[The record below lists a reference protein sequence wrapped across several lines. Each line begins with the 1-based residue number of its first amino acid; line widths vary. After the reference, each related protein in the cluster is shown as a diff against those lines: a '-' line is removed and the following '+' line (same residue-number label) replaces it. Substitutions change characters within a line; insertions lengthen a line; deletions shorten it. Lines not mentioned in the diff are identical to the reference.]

1 MKTTL
6 SFERLLRVLPP
17 VLTVLLVV
25 VCLVVGS
32 RISWSNLLTYTPPNL
47 LLAAVGILALY
58 AVKSLSVVFPLSV
71 LYIACALWFGRW
83 GGLMMCYLGLTV
95 SCTLPYLIGRRFGA
109 GVVEHL
115 IRKYPRLDK
124 LYQAGSSN
132 QVMLSYLLRIVT
144 VLPGDFCSL
153 FLGACSVSYPR
164 YLLGSMLG
172 LSPLMIVHGAAGGHG
187 GAEPHRQLM
196 GGADAAECWAGG
208 YFDWGFDSLFG
219 GAQPEVVLAVGARLR
234 GRGHDSFFGAP
245 PRGVY
250 AGTAVPAPTMQALR
264 PARVTEL
271 GFA

>member
-47 LLAAVGILALY
+47 LLAAAGILALY

-71 LYIACALWFGRW
+71 LYIACALWLGR
-83 GGLMMCYLGLTV
+83 YLGLTV

-172 LSPLMIVHGAAGGHG
+172 LSPLMIVHV
-187 GAEPHRQLM
+187 LL
-196 GGADAAECWAGG
+196 ADMVAQ
-208 YFDWGFDSLFG
+208 SLTG
-219 GAQPEVVLAVGARLR
+219 SLWEVLTPQSVGLVVILIGVSILSSVVLNRR
-234 GRGHDSFFGAP
+234 WSSR
-245 PRGVY
+245 
-250 AGTAVPAPTMQALR
+250 
-264 PARVTEL
+264 
-271 GFA
+271 

>member
-32 RISWSNLLTYTPPNL
+32 RISWSNLLTYTPPNLL

-172 LSPLMIVHGAAGGHG
+172 LSPLMIVHVLLAYMVA
-187 GAEPHRQLM
+187 Q
-196 GGADAAECWAGG
+196 
-208 YFDWGFDSLFG
+208 SLTG
-219 GAQPEVVLAVGARLR
+219 SLWEVLTPQSVGLVVILIGVSILSSVVLNRR
-234 GRGHDSFFGAP
+234 WSSR
-245 PRGVY
+245 
-250 AGTAVPAPTMQALR
+250 
-264 PARVTEL
+264 
-271 GFA
+271 

>member
-17 VLTVLLVV
+17 LLAVLLVV

-172 LSPLMIVHGAAGGHG
+172 LSPLMIVHV
-187 GAEPHRQLM
+187 LL
-196 GGADAAECWAGG
+196 ADMVAQ
-208 YFDWGFDSLFG
+208 SLTG
-219 GAQPEVVLAVGARLR
+219 SLWEVLTPQSVGLVVILIGVSILSSVVLNRR
-234 GRGHDSFFGAP
+234 WSSR
-245 PRGVY
+245 
-250 AGTAVPAPTMQALR
+250 
-264 PARVTEL
+264 
-271 GFA
+271 

>member
-1 MKTTL
+1 MKCSTHSL
-6 SFERLLRVLPP
+6 FDKGALI
-17 VLTVLLVV
+17 TVLLVV

-47 LLAAVGILALY
+47 LLAAAGILALY

-109 GVVEHL
+109 GVEHL

-172 LSPLMIVHGAAGGHG
+172 LSPLMIVHV
-187 GAEPHRQLM
+187 LL
-196 GGADAAECWAGG
+196 ADMVAQ
-208 YFDWGFDSLFG
+208 SLTG
-219 GAQPEVVLAVGARLR
+219 SLWEVLTPQSVGLVVILIGVSILSSVVLNRR
-234 GRGHDSFFGAP
+234 WSSR
-245 PRGVY
+245 
-250 AGTAVPAPTMQALR
+250 
-264 PARVTEL
+264 
-271 GFA
+271 

>member
-6 SFERLLRVLPP
+6 SFERLLRFLPP
-17 VLTVLLVV
+17 LLTVLMVV

-172 LSPLMIVHGAAGGHG
+172 LSPLTIVHV
-187 GAEPHRQLM
+187 LL
-196 GGADAAECWAGG
+196 ADMVAQ
-208 YFDWGFDSLFG
+208 SLTVSLWEALTPPG
-219 GAQPEVVLAVGARLR
+219 VGLVVILIGVSILSSVVLNRR
-234 GRGHDSFFGAP
+234 WSSR
-245 PRGVY
+245 
-250 AGTAVPAPTMQALR
+250 
-264 PARVTEL
+264 
-271 GFA
+271 

>member
-47 LLAAVGILALY
+47 LLAAAGILALY

-172 LSPLMIVHGAAGGHG
+172 LSPLMIVHV
-187 GAEPHRQLM
+187 LL
-196 GGADAAECWAGG
+196 ADMVAQ
-208 YFDWGFDSLFG
+208 SLTG
-219 GAQPEVVLAVGARLR
+219 SLWEVLKPQSVRRVLIMIGVSILSSVVLNRR
-234 GRGHDSFFGAP
+234 WSSR
-245 PRGVY
+245 
-250 AGTAVPAPTMQALR
+250 
-264 PARVTEL
+264 
-271 GFA
+271 

>member
-1 MKTTL
+1 MYLLQHLFNNWFL
-6 SFERLLRVLPP
+6 SLELGRITAAAVM
-17 VLTVLLVV
+17 VV
-25 VCLVVGS
+25 SV
-32 RISWSNLLTYTPPNL
+32 
-47 LLAAVGILALY
+47 LLAAAGILALY

-172 LSPLMIVHGAAGGHG
+172 LSPLMIVHV
-187 GAEPHRQLM
+187 LL
-196 GGADAAECWAGG
+196 ADMVAQ
-208 YFDWGFDSLFG
+208 SLTG
-219 GAQPEVVLAVGARLR
+219 SLWEVLTPQSVGLVVILIGVSILSSVVLNRR
-234 GRGHDSFFGAP
+234 WSSR
-245 PRGVY
+245 
-250 AGTAVPAPTMQALR
+250 
-264 PARVTEL
+264 
-271 GFA
+271 

>member
-1 MKTTL
+1 M
-6 SFERLLRVLPP
+6 
-17 VLTVLLVV
+17 
-25 VCLVVGS
+25 
-32 RISWSNLLTYTPPNL
+32 
-47 LLAAVGILALY
+47 
-58 AVKSLSVVFPLSV
+58 

-172 LSPLMIVHGAAGGHG
+172 LSPLMIVHV
-187 GAEPHRQLM
+187 LL
-196 GGADAAECWAGG
+196 ADMVAQ
-208 YFDWGFDSLFG
+208 SLTG
-219 GAQPEVVLAVGARLR
+219 SLWEVLTPQSVGLVVILIGVSILSSVVLNRR
-234 GRGHDSFFGAP
+234 WSSR
-245 PRGVY
+245 
-250 AGTAVPAPTMQALR
+250 
-264 PARVTEL
+264 
-271 GFA
+271 

>member
-6 SFERLLRVLPP
+6 SFERLRRVVPP
-17 VLTVLLVV
+17 VLTVWLVG

-32 RISWSNLLTYTPPNL
+32 RISWSTLLTYTPPNL

-172 LSPLMIVHGAAGGHG
+172 LSPLMIVHV
-187 GAEPHRQLM
+187 LL
-196 GGADAAECWAGG
+196 ADMVAQ
-208 YFDWGFDSLFG
+208 SLTG
-219 GAQPEVVLAVGARLR
+219 SLWEVLTPQSVGLVVILIGVSILSSVVLNRR
-234 GRGHDSFFGAP
+234 WSSR
-245 PRGVY
+245 
-250 AGTAVPAPTMQALR
+250 
-264 PARVTEL
+264 
-271 GFA
+271 

>member
-47 LLAAVGILALY
+47 LPAAVGILALLRGEI
-58 AVKSLSVVFPLSV
+58 AV
-71 LYIACALWFGRW
+71 
-83 GGLMMCYLGLTV
+83 GGLSAVGAVHRLRALVWALGWADDVLSWPDGQLHPAV
-95 SCTLPYLIGRRFGA
+95 SDRSPLRRR
-109 GVVEHL
+109 VVEHL

-172 LSPLMIVHGAAGGHG
+172 LSPLMIVHV
-187 GAEPHRQLM
+187 LL
-196 GGADAAECWAGG
+196 ADMVAQ
-208 YFDWGFDSLFG
+208 SLTG
-219 GAQPEVVLAVGARLR
+219 SLWEVLTPQSVGLVVILIGVSILSSVVLNRR
-234 GRGHDSFFGAP
+234 WSSR
-245 PRGVY
+245 
-250 AGTAVPAPTMQALR
+250 
-264 PARVTEL
+264 
-271 GFA
+271 

>member
-32 RISWSNLLTYTPPNL
+32 RISCSNLLTYTPPNL
-47 LLAAVGILALY
+47 LPAAAGLLALY
-58 AVKSLSVVFPLSV
+58 AVKSGSVVFPLWG
-71 LYIACALWFGRW
+71 LDIACALWFGRW

-172 LSPLMIVHGAAGGHG
+172 LSPLMIVHV
-187 GAEPHRQLM
+187 LL
-196 GGADAAECWAGG
+196 ADMVAQ
-208 YFDWGFDSLFG
+208 SLTG
-219 GAQPEVVLAVGARLR
+219 SLWEVLTPQSVGLVVILIGVSILSSVVLNRR
-234 GRGHDSFFGAP
+234 WSSR
-245 PRGVY
+245 
-250 AGTAVPAPTMQALR
+250 
-264 PARVTEL
+264 
-271 GFA
+271 

>member
-164 YLLGSMLG
+164 YLVGAMLG
-172 LSPLMIVHGAAGGHG
+172 LSPLMIVHV
-187 GAEPHRQLM
+187 LL
-196 GGADAAECWAGG
+196 ADMVAQ
-208 YFDWGFDSLFG
+208 SLTG
-219 GAQPEVVLAVGARLR
+219 SLWEVLTPQSVGLVVILIGVSILSSVVLNRR
-234 GRGHDSFFGAP
+234 WSSR
-245 PRGVY
+245 
-250 AGTAVPAPTMQALR
+250 
-264 PARVTEL
+264 
-271 GFA
+271 

>member
-172 LSPLMIVHGAAGGHG
+172 LSRLMIVHV
-187 GAEPHRQLM
+187 LL
-196 GGADAAECWAGG
+196 ADMVAQ
-208 YFDWGFDSLFG
+208 SLTG
-219 GAQPEVVLAVGARLR
+219 SLWEVLTPQSVGLVVILIGVSILSSVVLNRR
-234 GRGHDSFFGAP
+234 WSSR
-245 PRGVY
+245 
-250 AGTAVPAPTMQALR
+250 
-264 PARVTEL
+264 
-271 GFA
+271 

>member
-153 FLGACSVSYPR
+153 FLGACSVSYPPGVPRHR

-172 LSPLMIVHGAAGGHG
+172 LSPLMIVHV
-187 GAEPHRQLM
+187 LL
-196 GGADAAECWAGG
+196 ADMVAQ
-208 YFDWGFDSLFG
+208 SLTG
-219 GAQPEVVLAVGARLR
+219 SLWEVLTPQSVGLVVILIGVSILSSVVLNRR
-234 GRGHDSFFGAP
+234 WSSR
-245 PRGVY
+245 
-250 AGTAVPAPTMQALR
+250 
-264 PARVTEL
+264 
-271 GFA
+271 

>member
-6 SFERLLRVLPP
+6 SFERLRVLPP

-83 GGLMMCYLGLTV
+83 GGLMMCSLGLTV

-172 LSPLMIVHGAAGGHG
+172 LSPLMIVHV
-187 GAEPHRQLM
+187 LL
-196 GGADAAECWAGG
+196 ADMVAQ
-208 YFDWGFDSLFG
+208 SLTG
-219 GAQPEVVLAVGARLR
+219 SLWEVLTPQSVGLVVILIGVSILSSVVLNRR
-234 GRGHDSFFGAP
+234 WSSR
-245 PRGVY
+245 
-250 AGTAVPAPTMQALR
+250 
-264 PARVTEL
+264 
-271 GFA
+271 

>member
-58 AVKSLSVVFPLSV
+58 AVKSLSVVFPLSA

-172 LSPLMIVHGAAGGHG
+172 LSPLMIVHV
-187 GAEPHRQLM
+187 LL
-196 GGADAAECWAGG
+196 ADMVAQ
-208 YFDWGFDSLFG
+208 SLTG
-219 GAQPEVVLAVGARLR
+219 SLWEVLTPQSVGLVVILIGVSILSSVVLNRR
-234 GRGHDSFFGAP
+234 WSSR
-245 PRGVY
+245 
-250 AGTAVPAPTMQALR
+250 
-264 PARVTEL
+264 
-271 GFA
+271 

>member
-47 LLAAVGILALY
+47 LLAAAGILALY

-109 GVVEHL
+109 GSISSGNIPGWTSS
-115 IRKYPRLDK
+115 IRP
-124 LYQAGSSN
+124 A
-132 QVMLSYLLRIVT
+132 
-144 VLPGDFCSL
+144 
-153 FLGACSVSYPR
+153 
-164 YLLGSMLG
+164 
-172 LSPLMIVHGAAGGHG
+172 
-187 GAEPHRQLM
+187 
-196 GGADAAECWAGG
+196 
-208 YFDWGFDSLFG
+208 
-219 GAQPEVVLAVGARLR
+219 
-234 GRGHDSFFGAP
+234 
-245 PRGVY
+245 
-250 AGTAVPAPTMQALR
+250 APTR
-264 PARVTEL
+264 
-271 GFA
+271 

>member
-6 SFERLLRVLPP
+6 SFERLLRLLPP

-144 VLPGDFCSL
+144 VLPGDFL
-153 FLGACSVSYPR
+153 QLIFRG
-164 YLLGSMLG
+164 LLGE
-172 LSPLMIVHGAAGGHG
+172 LSPLPAGLDAGAFAADDCARAAGGHG

-208 YFDWGFDSLFG
+208 YFDWGFRFSRRWCSTG
-219 GAQPEVVLAVGARLR
+219 GG
-234 GRGHDSFFGAP
+234 
-245 PRGVY
+245 PRG
-250 AGTAVPAPTMQALR
+250 
-264 PARVTEL
+264 
-271 GFA
+271 

>member
-17 VLTVLLVV
+17 LLTALLVV

-47 LLAAVGILALY
+47 LLAAAGILALY

-172 LSPLMIVHGAAGGHG
+172 LSPLMIVHV
-187 GAEPHRQLM
+187 LL
-196 GGADAAECWAGG
+196 ADMVAQ
-208 YFDWGFDSLFG
+208 SLTG
-219 GAQPEVVLAVGARLR
+219 SLWEVLTPQSVGLVVILIGVSILSSVVLNRR
-234 GRGHDSFFGAP
+234 WSSR
-245 PRGVY
+245 
-250 AGTAVPAPTMQALR
+250 
-264 PARVTEL
+264 
-271 GFA
+271 